1 MAVSYRDAS
10 KSKEAQGAYDN
21 EEVTQY
27 RSAQGVFHGPH

>member
-10 KSKEAQGAYDN
+10 KGKEAQGAYGN

-27 RSAQGVFHGPH
+27 PCAQGVFHGPH

>member
-10 KSKEAQGAYDN
+10 KGKEAQGPYDN

-27 RSAQGVFHGPH
+27 CCAQGVFHAPH